1 MDSNYKAHLSESEV
15 DDIVNQILAEE
26 TQLFE
31 ERTSMFKAVSD
42 DDIKRA
48 EAKKVDAERA
58 AKAAD
63 AAKPDAKRAAVTKE
77 VPATSA
83 PAVTSP
89 AQAARPV
96 RTVASDV
103 IHDAEPT
110 ATFTDESAFS
120 PVDATGNIVVP
131 MFLQEQV
138 ESASASSVEVKS
150 IGAGGD
156 IKNGNDD
163 TGGHTPVTMQYDL
176 INNEPITEATAQALE
191 AIAPEAE
198 VENDDTSGRML
209 NTDQI
214 VGAKLSPMEHVY
226 NWFDNSIL
234 AAPLVAVVT
243 VLECLCTMMLLFD
256 GFPNALGTD
265 ITLTS
270 IIIIVAV
277 FLLGG
282 CTFKL
287 AGYSYRAIA
296 DGRKNDELAVRMAS
310 YKKSVIIVI
319 TLAIIIVLFAIF
331 CFGIQPSIAASA
343 VADAPTV
350 L

>member
-1 MDSNYKAHLSESEV
+1 MDSNYQAHLSESDV

-31 ERTSMFKAVSD
+31 KRTSMFKAVTD

-48 EAKKVDAERA
+48 NAQKPDVERA
-58 AKAAD
+58 VKAAEASKLD
-63 AAKPDAKRAAVTKE
+63 TKRAETTTPPIDTNPV
-77 VPATSA
+77 
-83 PAVTSP
+83 
-89 AQAARPV
+89 QAKPV

-110 ATFTDESAFS
+110 STFTDADAFS

-138 ESASASSVEVKS
+138 EAAAANSVEVKS

-156 IKNGNDD
+156 INDD
-163 TGGHTPVTMQYDL
+163 AAGHPTVTMQYDL

-198 VENDDTSGRML
+198 VESDDTSGRML

-214 VGAKLSPMEHVY
+214 IGTKLSPMEHVY
-226 NWFDNSIL
+226 NWFDNSVL
-234 AAPLVAVVT
+234 AAPLVAIVT

-256 GFPNALGTD
+256 GFPNALGTE

-270 IIIIVAV
+270 LLVIVAV

-296 DGRKNDELAVRMAS
+296 DGRRNDELAVRMAS
-310 YKKSVIIVI
+310 YRKSVIVFFALAALIIVI
-319 TLAIIIVLFAIF
+319 AIF
-331 CFGIQPSIAASA
+331 CFAIQPSIAASA
-343 VADAPTV
+343 AADAAAM

>member
-1 MDSNYKAHLSESEV
+1 MDSNYQAHLSESDV

-31 ERTSMFKAVSD
+31 ERTSMFKAVTD
-42 DDIKRA
+42 DAIKRANARKPDVEHAVKAAEASKLDTKRA
-48 EAKKVDAERA
+48 EATAVDTTPPIDTNPVQ
-58 AKAAD
+58 AK
-63 AAKPDAKRAAVTKE
+63 
-77 VPATSA
+77 
-83 PAVTSP
+83 
-89 AQAARPV
+89 PV

-103 IHDAEPT
+103 IHDADPT
-110 ATFTDESAFS
+110 STFTDADAFS

-138 ESASASSVEVKS
+138 EAAAANSVEVKS

-156 IKNGNDD
+156 INDD
-163 TGGHTPVTMQYDL
+163 AAGHPTVTMQYDL

-198 VENDDTSGRML
+198 VESDDTSGRML

-214 VGAKLSPMEHVY
+214 IGTKLSPMEHVY
-226 NWFDNSIL
+226 NWFDNSVL
-234 AAPLVAVVT
+234 AAPLVAIVT

-256 GFPNALGTD
+256 GFPNALGTE

-270 IIIIVAV
+270 LLVIVAV

-296 DGRKNDELAVRMAS
+296 DGRRNDELAVRMAS
-310 YKKSVIIVI
+310 YRKSVIVFFVLAALIIVI
-319 TLAIIIVLFAIF
+319 AIF
-331 CFGIQPSIAASA
+331 CFAIQPSIAASA
-343 VADAPTV
+343 AADAAAA